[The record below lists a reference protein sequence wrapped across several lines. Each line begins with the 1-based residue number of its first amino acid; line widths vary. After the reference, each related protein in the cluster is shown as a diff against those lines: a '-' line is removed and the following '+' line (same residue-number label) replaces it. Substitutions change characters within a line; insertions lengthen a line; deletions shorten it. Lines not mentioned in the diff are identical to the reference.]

1 MSGNSGGTSKL
12 NNYLWSE
19 SEDVTN
25 EESIKVFDLITKQ
38 PSILNPNVIFQG
50 TRIRTT

>member
-1 MSGNSGGTSKL
+1 MNSVNSGGTSKL

-25 EESIKVFDLITKQ
+25 EESIKVGDMITKEK
-38 PSILNPNVIFQG
+38 
-50 TRIRTT
+50 